1 MDRVRHRQERSRWS
15 ILTPALAL
23 LFVALAP
30 LAAPTRALSSND
42 ELTTEDKKLLAA
54 GELVTKQKSEQ
65 RGAYKLIGGQSWQI
79 IDVPVDVAWQAIADL
94 SGYKNFIPLAT
105 ESDVKHQAGEETD
118 VAIRQQWGPIDVHY
132 VLQAT
137 LEPERR
143 AMVFRVD
150 HSKDHDI
157 RAGWGF
163 MRVRPFK
170 GDRTLVSF
178 GALVDIGDGVFVSVI
193 RPAVRKDLLRIP
205 YFFKRHLEG
214 ADPKSEAELPR
225 RTQSN

>member
-1 MDRVRHRQERSRWS
+1 M
-15 ILTPALAL
+15 TPALAL

-30 LAAPTRALSSND
+30 LAAPTRVLSSSD
-42 ELTTEDKKLLAA
+42 ELTTEDKRQLAS
-54 GELVTKQKSEQ
+54 GELVMKQKNEQ

-79 IDVPVDVAWQAIADL
+79 IDVPVDIAWQAIADL

-105 ESDVKHQAGEETD
+105 ESDVKHQAGEEAD
-118 VAIRQQWGPIDVHY
+118 LAIRQQWGPVDLRY

-193 RPAVRKDLLRIP
+193 RPAVRKNLLRIP
-205 YFFKRHLEG
+205 YYFKRHLEG
-214 ADPKSEAELPR
+214 VDPKAEAEIPR
-225 RTQSN
+225 RNQSN